1 MKDLTKL
8 EKNWIL
14 YDVGNSAFTL
24 LATTIIP
31 IVFNTLAENKGL
43 SEDVYFSYWGY
54 AVTISTIIVGILGPI
69 LGAKSD
75 SHGHRKRWFTIML
88 VFGSIGCV
96 LMPFFQHWLSFL
108 IAYVLTKVFY
118 NSSLVFYDSMLTDVT
133 TPERMDR
140 VSSHGY
146 AWGYVGSTIPFVIS
160 IAIIFSK
167 DMIGIS
173 TFHATIAAF
182 VINALWWF
190 LFSIPLIK
198 TYEQKHINTENN
210 ANQVFQQLWA
220 TLQQII
226 KDRKISLFLL
236 SFFFYIDGVYTIINM
251 ATAYGTSLGLDSTGL
266 ILALLVTQ
274 LVAFPAALYFSK
286 ISHQYKT
293 ETLIKICIIA
303 YGLIALYAIQLDQL
317 YEFWILAIAVGMFQG
332 AIQALSRSYFA
343 KIIPNEKSGE
353 YFGIFDICGKGASIF
368 GTLIVSLITTFTGN
382 QQYAVAS
389 LTILFIAGFIILNLS
404 LKEPVVK

>member
-88 VFGSIGCV
+88 VFGSIGCI

-140 VSSHGY
+140 ISSHGY

-160 IAIIFSK
+160 IAIIFGK
-167 DMIGIS
+167 DMLGIS

-190 LFSIPLIK
+190 LFSIPLLK

-368 GTLIVSLITTFTGN
+368 GTLIVSLITSFTGN

-389 LTILFIAGFIILNLS
+389 LTFLFIAGFIILNLS
-404 LKEPVVK
+404 LKEPVAK

>member
-88 VFGSIGCV
+88 VFGSIGCI

-140 VSSHGY
+140 ISSHGY
-146 AWGYVGSTIPFVIS
+146 VWGYVGSTIPFVIS
-160 IAIIFSK
+160 IAIIFGK
-167 DMIGIS
+167 DMLGIS

-190 LFSIPLIK
+190 LFSIPLLK

-368 GTLIVSLITTFTGN
+368 GTLIVSLITSFTGN

-389 LTILFIAGFIILNLS
+389 LTFLFIAGFIILNLS
-404 LKEPVVK
+404 LKEPVAK

>member
-8 EKNWIL
+8 EKNWVL

-75 SHGHRKRWFTIML
+75 NHGHRKRWFTIML
-88 VFGSIGCV
+88 VFGVIGCV

-118 NSSLVFYDSMLTDVT
+118 NSSLVFYDSMLNDVT

-160 IAIIFSK
+160 IAIIFGK
-167 DMIGIS
+167 EMIGIS
-173 TFHATIAAF
+173 TLQATIAAF

-190 LFSIPLIK
+190 TFSIPLIK
-198 TYEQKHINTENN
+198 SYEQKHINTENK
-210 ANQVFQQLWA
+210 ANQVFQQLWS
-220 TLQQII
+220 TLQQIT
-226 KDRKISLFLL
+226 KDRKIGLFLL
-236 SFFFYIDGVYTIINM
+236 AFFFYIDGVYTIINM

-286 ISHQYKT
+286 ISRQYKT
-293 ETLIKICIIA
+293 ETLIKICIAA

-389 LTILFIAGFIILNLS
+389 LAILFIAGFVVLNLS
-404 LKEPVVK
+404 LKEPISK

>member
-8 EKNWIL
+8 EEKWIL

-118 NSSLVFYDSMLTDVT
+118 NSSLVFYDSMLIDVT

-146 AWGYVGSTIPFVIS
+146 AWGYVGSTIPFVSS
-160 IAIIFSK
+160 ITIIFSK

-251 ATAYGTSLGLDSTGL
+251 ATAYGTSLGLDSSGL

>member
-8 EKNWIL
+8 EEKWIL

-118 NSSLVFYDSMLTDVT
+118 NSSLVFYDSMLIDVT

-251 ATAYGTSLGLDSTGL
+251 ATAYGTSLGLDSSGL

>member
-226 KDRKISLFLL
+226 KERKISLFLL

>member
-88 VFGSIGCV
+88 VFGSIGCI

-160 IAIIFSK
+160 IAIIFGK
-167 DMIGIS
+167 DMLGIT

-190 LFSIPLIK
+190 LFSIPLLK

-368 GTLIVSLITTFTGN
+368 GTLIVSLITSFTGN

-389 LTILFIAGFIILNLS
+389 LTFLFIAGFIILNLS
-404 LKEPVVK
+404 LKEPVAK

>member
-88 VFGSIGCV
+88 VFGSIGCI

-108 IAYVLTKVFY
+108 IADVLTKVFY

-160 IAIIFSK
+160 IAIIFGK
-167 DMIGIS
+167 DMLGIT

-190 LFSIPLIK
+190 LFSIPLLK

-368 GTLIVSLITTFTGN
+368 GTLIVSLITSFTGN

-389 LTILFIAGFIILNLS
+389 LTFLFIAGFIILNLS
-404 LKEPVVK
+404 LKEPVAK